1 MNKLTVLTFVFC
13 SLFFTKKIEAQITVT
28 GYNHVALCVK
38 DLKEST
44 VFYRDVMGFEPLEV
58 PENKRTTRSWFKI
71 TAGQELHLLS
81 GRTFP
86 VANNDPNMSHFSLT
100 ISDADPVEAYLKK
113 LKMPYLRQQR
123 FDGAWQIFISDPDGY
138 FIELNE
144 PKVAWQN
151 LLNGKDLK
159 GWDTYLGP
167 QFPEKGDDRT
177 GVKPIGLNIDPKQI
191 FTIATEDGESA
202 LHISGEHFGG
212 ISTVESFENYHFQL
226 QFKWGK
232 RKWHPREK
240 SKMDSGLL
248 YHANGEHGADYGFWM
263 QSQEF
268 QIQEG
273 DCGDYWGV
281 AGAIIDVP
289 TKKINDSTYIYDPL
303 FAESRNPSGSIL
315 RTFQDKTPT
324 GRHATKN
331 PDAEKPSGEW
341 NTLDLYCFGD
351 TAVHVVN
358 GKVVMVLYKSKRPVN
373 GKMEALTKGKIQL
386 QSEGSE
392 IFYRRIRI
400 LSINALPENVVKK

>member
-1 MNKLTVLTFVFC
+1 MKNQLVLFIIFL
-13 SLFFTKKIEAQITVT
+13 SLYLITPVSAQIAVN

-44 VFYRDVMGFEPLEV
+44 IFYRDVMGFEPLEV
-58 PENKRTTRSWFKI
+58 PESRKATRSWFKI
-71 TAGQELHLLS
+71 ANGQELHLLS

-86 VANNDPNMSHFSLT
+86 VANNDPNMAHFSLT
-100 ISDADPVEAYLKK
+100 ISDADPVETYLKK

-144 PKVAWQN
+144 PKVAWQD
-151 LLNGKDLK
+151 LFNGKDLK

-167 QFPEKGDDRT
+167 QFTGKGDDKT
-177 GVKPIGLNIDPKQI
+177 GMKPIGLNIDPKKT
-191 FTIATEDGESA
+191 FTVVTEDGEKA
-202 LHISGEHFGG
+202 LRISGEQFGG
-212 ISTVESFENYHFQL
+212 ISTEGVFENYHLQM

-232 RKWHPREK
+232 LKWHPK
-240 SKMDSGLL
+240 KNSKMDSGLL
-248 YHANGEHGADYGFWM
+248 YHAVGEHGMDWGFWM

-289 TKKINDSTYIYDPL
+289 TKKVNDSTYIYDPL
-303 FAESRNPSGSIL
+303 SIK
-315 RTFQDKTPT
+315 RTFQDKSPN
-324 GRHATKN
+324 GRHATKM
-331 PDAEKPSGEW
+331 PDAEKPTGEW
-341 NTLDLYCFGD
+341 NTLDLYCYSD

-358 GKVVMVLYKSKRPVN
+358 GKVVMVLYNSKHPVN
-373 GKMEALTKGKIQL
+373 GKMKPLTKGKIQL
-386 QSEGSE
+386 QSEGAE
-392 IFYRRIRI
+392 IFYRRIRMVPI
-400 LSINALPENVVKK
+400 GALPTSFLKN

>member
-71 TAGQELHLLS
+71 AAGQELHLLS

-177 GVKPIGLNIDPKQI
+177 GVKPIGLNIDPKQT

-289 TKKINDSTYIYDPL
+289 TKKVNDSTFVYDPL
-303 FAESRNPSGSIL
+303 SIL
-315 RTFQDKTPT
+315 RTFQEKTPT

-351 TAVHVVN
+351 TAVHVMN

-373 GKMEALTKGKIQL
+373 GKMEALKKGKIQL

-392 IFYRRIRI
+392 IFYRRVRVR
-400 LSINALPENVVKK
+400 SINALPENVVKK

>member
-1 MNKLTVLTFVFC
+1 MNHKYLSVISF
-13 SLFFTKKIEAQITVT
+13 SLFLSIHVSAQIAVN

-71 TAGQELHLLS
+71 ATGQELHLLS

-86 VANNDPNMSHFSLT
+86 VANNDPNMAHFSLT
-100 ISDADPVEAYLKK
+100 IADVEPVEAYLKK

-144 PKVAWQN
+144 PKVLW
-151 LLNGKDLK
+151 KDLFNGNNLS

-167 QFPEKGDDRT
+167 PFMEKKDSKT
-177 GVKPIGLNIDPKQI
+177 PAKPIGLNIDPKSV
-191 FTIATEDGESA
+191 FSVVTEDGEKA
-202 LHISGEHFGG
+202 IRVSGEEFGG
-212 ISTVESFENYHFQL
+212 ISTEGVFENYHLQM

-232 RKWHPREK
+232 LKWMPK
-240 SKMDSGLL
+240 KNAKMDSGLL
-248 YHANGEHGADYGFWM
+248 YHANGDHGADGGFWM

-281 AGAIIDVP
+281 AGAIMDVP
-289 TKKINDSTYIYDPL
+289 TKMYNDSTYVYNPL
-303 FAESRNPSGSIL
+303 SML
-315 RTFQDKTPT
+315 RTFKENTAV
-324 GRHATKN
+324 GRRAFKN
-331 PDAEKPSGEW
+331 PDAEKPTGEW
-341 NTLDLYCFGD
+341 NTLDLYCSGD
-351 TAVHVVN
+351 TAVHMVN
-358 GKVVMVLYKSKRPVN
+358 GKVVMVLYNSKHPVK
-373 GKMEALTKGKIQL
+373 GKMMPLTRGKIQL
-386 QSEGSE
+386 QSEGAE
-392 IFYRRIRI
+392 LFYRRIRWLPI
-400 LSINALPENVVKK
+400 AALPSNLTHP